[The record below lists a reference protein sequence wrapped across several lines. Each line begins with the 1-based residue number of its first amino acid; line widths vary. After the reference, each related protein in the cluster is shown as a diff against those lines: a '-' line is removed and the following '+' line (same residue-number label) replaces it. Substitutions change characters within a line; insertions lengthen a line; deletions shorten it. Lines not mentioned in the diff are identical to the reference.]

1 VAQIELCNLTKTY
14 KKKTALKG
22 IDLKVRDKE
31 FIVLF
36 GPAGAGKTTMLKM
49 IAGLEFP
56 DDGLIK
62 INDEVVNV
70 VPPAN
75 RNVSMVFENYALYPH
90 LTVYDNIASPMR
102 SKLYRE
108 SEEYIHDAILHITK
122 VMKID
127 QLLERFPSQLSNGQK
142 QRVALGRCLVR
153 KPNVFL
159 MDEPLAHLD
168 AKLRHFMRAELKE
181 MQASFDT
188 TTIYVTHDYME
199 ALSLGDR
206 IAIINHGE
214 IIQIGSGNE
223 LFYTPCN
230 EFVASLM
237 GEPEINLVPATIL
250 REGGSVK
257 VRLLEQEKTFDL
269 PGDVASFFKGNSIED
284 VKLGIRGNDFYYST
298 AKDDADFM
306 KGSVYV
312 LEPIG
317 NRSILTVV
325 INGNKMRLIVPNNFS
340 SEMDADIYI
349 KIAYKDTMFFESST
363 GGFLIRHNQEELIK
377 EKKNARADS

>member
-1 VAQIELCNLTKTY
+1 MAQIALENITKTY
-14 KKKTALKG
+14 KNVTALND
-22 IDLKVRDKE
+22 ISLTVHDKE
-31 FIVLF
+31 FLVLF

-56 DDGLIK
+56 DDGLVKIK
-62 INDEVVNV
+62 DDIVNV

-90 LTVYDNIASPMR
+90 LSVYDNIASPMR

-108 SEEYIHDAILHITK
+108 DESYIKKAIKDVTSK
-122 VMKID
+122 MKID
-127 QLLERFPSQLSNGQK
+127 HLYERLPSQLSNGQR

-206 IAIINHGE
+206 IAIINEGK
-214 IIQIGSGNE
+214 IVQIGTGNE

-230 EFVASLM
+230 EFVAKLM
-237 GEPEINLVPATIL
+237 GEPEINIIPAEII
-250 REGGSVK
+250 RDNGSVK
-257 VRLLEQEKTFDL
+257 MKILNQAHLTEL
-269 PGDVASFFKGNSIED
+269 PDDIVKFFKSNKIEKVD
-284 VKLGIRGNDFYYST
+284 LGVRGNDLSYNKTKEDS
-298 AKDDADFM
+298 DFM
-306 KGSVYV
+306 EGSVFV

-317 NRSILTVV
+317 NRSILTVDV
-325 INGNKMRLIVPNNFS
+325 DGQHIRIIVPNNFE
-340 SEMDADIYI
+340 SEMDSLMHV
-349 KIAYKDTMFFESST
+349 KIDLTDTIFFDGET
-363 GGFLIRHNQEELIK
+363 QEFLIRHNQ
-377 EKKNARADS
+377 KNLLKGAE

>member
-1 VAQIELCNLTKTY
+1 MAQIELNNLTKTY
-14 KKKTALKG
+14 KSHSALKSV
-22 IDLKVRDKE
+22 DLTVKDKE
-31 FIVLF
+31 FLVLF
-36 GPAGAGKTTMLKM
+36 GPAGAGKTTTLKM

-56 DDGLIK
+56 DEGLVK
-62 INDEVVNV
+62 INGEIVNI

-90 LTVYDNIASPMR
+90 LSVYDNIASPMR
-102 SKLYRE
+102 SSLYRE
-108 SEEYIHDAILHITK
+108 SEEYIKEAILK
-122 VMKID
+122 VTAKMKID
-127 QLLERFPSQLSNGQK
+127 HLLERLPSQLSNGQR

-206 IAIINHGE
+206 IAIINQGE
-214 IIQIGSGNE
+214 IVQIGTGEE

-230 EFVASLM
+230 QFVAGLM
-237 GEPEINLVPATIL
+237 GEPEINIIPGEIIRDGANV
-250 REGGSVK
+250 RVK
-257 VRLLEQEKTFDL
+257 LARQNQLYEL
-269 PGDVASFFKGNSIED
+269 PEDVADFFRGNSIEQ
-284 VKLGIRGNDFYYST
+284 VNLGVRGNDVSCSSERTST
-298 AKDDADFM
+298 KSI
-306 KGSVYV
+306 KGTVYV

-317 NRSILTVV
+317 NRSILTADVEGQK
-325 INGNKMRLIVPNNFS
+325 IRIIVSNSYDVDMDSTIYVDMDFS
-340 SEMDADIYI
+340 DIIFFDRESE
-349 KIAYKDTMFFESST
+349 E
-363 GGFLIRHNQEELIK
+363 FLIRHNQESLVK
-377 EKKNARADS
+377 EGANG

>member
-1 VAQIELCNLTKTY
+1 MSQIELNNLTKTY
-14 KKKTALKG
+14 KQTTALKN
-22 IDLKVRDKE
+22 IDLVVKDKE

-56 DDGLIK
+56 DEGLIK
-62 INDEVVNV
+62 INDDIVNV

-90 LTVYDNIASPMR
+90 LSVYDNIASPMR
-102 SKLYRE
+102 SSLYRE
-108 SEEYIHDAILHITK
+108 DEEYIKKSIMAVTK
-122 VMKID
+122 KMKID
-127 QLLERFPSQLSNGQK
+127 NLLERLPSQLSNGQR

-181 MQASFDT
+181 MQSSFDT

-206 IAIINHGE
+206 IAIINLGE
-214 IIQIGSGNE
+214 IVQIGTGNE

-230 EFVASLM
+230 QFVAGLM
-237 GEPEINLVPATIL
+237 GEPEINLIPAEIVRDNGT
-250 REGGSVK
+250 VK
-257 VRLLEQEKTFDL
+257 VKLLHQDHLFEVPE
-269 PGDVASFFKGNSIED
+269 DVTDFFRKNSIEGIN
-284 VKLGIRGNDFYYST
+284 LGVRGNDMSYSRK
-298 AKDDADFM
+298 KDDDDFM

-317 NRSILTVV
+317 NRSILTAEVDGHK
-325 INGNKMRLIVPNNFS
+325 IRIIVPNDYS
-340 SEMDADIYI
+340 CEMDSDIYV
-349 KIAYKDTMFFESST
+349 KLDLKYSMFFDAATEE
-363 GGFLIRHNQEELIK
+363 FLIRHNQNDLLQDE
-377 EKKNARADS
+377 R

>member
-1 VAQIELCNLTKTY
+1 MAQIELNELTKNY
-14 KKKTALKG
+14 KEHSALKNV
-22 IDLKVRDKE
+22 DLTVHDKE
-31 FIVLF
+31 FLVLF
-36 GPAGAGKTTMLKM
+36 GPAGAGKTTTLKM

-56 DDGLIK
+56 DEGLVK
-62 INDEVVNV
+62 INGEIVNV

-90 LTVYDNIASPMR
+90 LSVYDNIASPMR
-102 SKLYRE
+102 SSLYRE
-108 SEEYIHDAILHITK
+108 DEKYIHDAILDVTK
-122 VMKID
+122 KMKID
-127 QLLERFPSQLSNGQK
+127 HLWDRLPSQLSNGQR

-206 IAIINHGE
+206 IAIINEGE
-214 IIQIGSGNE
+214 IIQIGTGEE

-230 EFVASLM
+230 QFVAGLM
-237 GEPEINLVPATIL
+237 GEPEINIIPAEII
-250 REGGSVK
+250 RDNSSVK
-257 VRLLEQEKTFDL
+257 VKLSHQNHLFDL
-269 PGDVASFFKGNSIED
+269 PEDVANFFRENTIES
-284 VKLGIRGNDFYYST
+284 VNLGVRGNDVTCSRT
-298 AKDDADFM
+298 SGNDKSI

-317 NRSILTVV
+317 NRSILTADVEGQK
-325 INGNKMRLIVPNNFS
+325 IRIIVSNS
-340 SEMDADIYI
+340 YDVEMDSDTYIDLDFTDII
-349 KIAYKDTMFFESST
+349 FFNSENEEY
-363 GGFLIRHNQEELIK
+363 LIRHNQEKLVK
-377 EKKNARADS
+377 EGTHA